1 MDNTQN
7 LILELDLEGGKR
19 LKVEV
24 TSYHLTLSEKL
35 HIDGN
40 GKIFKVGTFKINS
53 SQYRDW
59 KGITEIKYR
68 FGECTVLRDHPPK
81 ETPRTITFKVRH
93 DFS

>member
-19 LKVEV
+19 LKVQV
-24 TSYHLTLSEKL
+24 TSYHLMLSEKL
-35 HIDGN
+35 HIG
-40 GKIFKVGTFKINS
+40 GRGEIFKLGTFKINS
-53 SQYRDW
+53 AHYRDW
-59 KGITEIKYR
+59 KNITKINYR